1 MTFKVFLLSMNSIV
15 INISDYKLMYLLFD
29 WLELQFNSISIDKE
43 IKNYI

>member
-1 MTFKVFLLSMNSIV
+1 MTFKVFILSINPIV

-43 IKNYI
+43 INNYI